1 MGKRS
6 REKKERRLQG
16 GVEQKRSETETG
28 WEKILKGIIFI
39 GTILILFTPLILR
52 SEFFF
57 PFVGPKSLY
66 FMGLVEIIFFT
77 WLFLIIFSPKYR
89 PRLNL
94 ILLALILFLIALIL
108 SAVFGT
114 DFSNSFWSK
123 FERMTGVLMMLH
135 LFFFFLVIFS
145 VFKEKE
151 WVQIFAVSIFI
162 GVILSSIAL
171 ISKNP
176 SMRGGAT
183 IGNESFL
190 GTYLLFDLFLALY
203 LIFKTRAGLRIYS
216 SFCFLI
222 MAVWMILG
230 GARAAKLSVL
240 GGLILLLFLYLALVP
255 KKKFLKYLGRTLLI
269 LSLIGFLVSVYLVFQ
284 PDNIIHQKF
293 IEQASRARLV
303 VWEKAWKG
311 FLERP
316 WLGWG
321 PENFEFVF
329 AKYFNPCMFLRE
341 CGGEIWFDRA
351 HNVVFD
357 FLVQTGII
365 GFLSYLLVFG
375 TVFLILWKRF
385 FKGKIDFLTAGIFS
399 VLLISYFVQ
408 NLTVFDMVSSYMIF
422 FLVLGFIASFTLPKE
437 ENQIPGK
444 ISSPNFLVA
453 FVFLILFIFSFVN
466 FIVKPFKTDYY
477 TIEVIKYQDSA
488 KRLDFYKKALE
499 TSPLGKHQIRTFFAE
514 QFENFLQSEAGKKVS
529 QKDLLEELN
538 FLTDELK
545 KSINESP
552 LDFRSYLRLGQLY
565 NTLFTVDQT
574 KIAEAEEIIQKTI
587 ELSPTNQQGYWE
599 LAQTKLY
606 EGKIEE
612 ALSLAEKAVELDKK
626 VPQSH
631 LIVIQIAKFMGDNEL
646 VKKKAEEAIEI
657 IPELEPKIKEILG
670 TN

>member
-1 MGKRS
+1 
-6 REKKERRLQG
+6 
-16 GVEQKRSETETG
+16 
-28 WEKILKGIIFI
+28 
-39 GTILILFTPLILR
+39 
-52 SEFFF
+52 
-57 PFVGPKSLY
+57 
-66 FMGLVEIIFFT
+66 
-77 WLFLIIFSPKYR
+77 
-89 PRLNL
+89 
-94 ILLALILFLIALIL
+94 
-108 SAVFGT
+108 
-114 DFSNSFWSK
+114 
-123 FERMTGVLMMLH
+123 
-135 LFFFFLVIFS
+135 
-145 VFKEKE
+145 
-151 WVQIFAVSIFI
+151 
-162 GVILSSIAL
+162 
-171 ISKNP
+171 
-176 SMRGGAT
+176 
-183 IGNESFL
+183 
-190 GTYLLFDLFLALY
+190 
-203 LIFKTRAGLRIYS
+203 
-216 SFCFLI
+216 
-222 MAVWMILG
+222 
-230 GARAAKLSVL
+230 
-240 GGLILLLFLYLALVP
+240 
-255 KKKFLKYLGRTLLI
+255 
-269 LSLIGFLVSVYLVFQ
+269 
-284 PDNIIHQKF
+284 
-293 IEQASRARLV
+293 
-303 VWEKAWKG
+303 
-311 FLERP
+311 LERP

-329 AKYFNPCMFLRE
+329 AKHFNPCMFLGE

-357 FLVQTGII
+357 ALVQTGII

-385 FKGKIDFLTAGIFS
+385 FKGKVDFLTAGIFS
-399 VLLISYFVQ
+399 VLLISYFIQ

-422 FLVLGFIASFTLPKE
+422 FLVLGFIASFTLLEK
-437 ENQIPGK
+437 ENQIPRK

-453 FVFLILFIFSFVN
+453 FVLLVLFIFSFIN
-466 FIVKPFKTDYY
+466 FIIKPFKTDYY
-477 TIEVIKYQDSA
+477 AIETIKHQDFA
-488 KRLDFYKKALE
+488 ERLYFYKKALAA
-499 TSPLGKHQIRTFFAE
+499 SPLGKHQIRTFFAE
-514 QFENFLQSEAGKKVS
+514 QFENFYQSEAGKKVS

-606 EGKIEE
+606 GGKIEE